1 LDGEALNFIK
11 HTIMQLIRSK
21 PYLCF
26 LGVLIL
32 IFGVIDFFPWH
43 GHPFFKYPGSDPRHY
58 VWNFGWP
65 LTWTIYDNDT
75 PPYWI
80 TSPPRVYYFVLTA
93 QGIALPLLLMLF
105 WMLRK
110 K

>member
-1 LDGEALNFIK
+1 MRI
-11 HTIMQLIRSK
+11 IRSK
-21 PYLCF
+21 RHLRF
-26 LGVLIL
+26 LVLLIL
-32 IFGVIDFFPWH
+32 IFGIIDFYPYY
-43 GHPFFKYPGSDPRHY
+43 GPPFFRYTGADPNHH

-80 TSPPRVYYFVLTA
+80 TSPPQVYYFVFTA
-93 QGIALPLLLMLF
+93 QGIALPVFLLVV